1 MAEKSVRHHYVPRFY
16 LRQFAL
22 EGGPKKVPSLERH
35 RQEVVISRKS
45 VGSIGFEENLHDYH
59 DGTAIDSI
67 EASLNSTIESPFS
80 QSPTWRRIREGR
92 CADLDKTDRL
102 PLYGFA
108 RHLQLRNL
116 ETLRFIE
123 QQRERFAAG
132 ELEDELTDEERAMHE
147 WLAADPDAAHALFR
161 SGAMETLLPSDASQ
175 INVMVC
181 HSRVGMRTS
190 TNPAIRVSFPGIGS
204 IHGPMFDTLRTWWLS
219 LDKHWGAF
227 IVLGGP
233 PGFSSG
239 SVDGD
244 VIRVINRSYLTQFLE
259 GGARYLIAE
268 DSYIAED
275 LRWAG
280 FERNGSSERFT
291 RRLD

>member
-1 MAEKSVRHHYVPRFY
+1 MIWRPLLVPTTGLPPLVPLEHRSSI
-16 LRQFAL
+16 LSSFACIVSTTGSDVSECFNAL
-22 EGGPKKVPSLERH
+22 I
-35 RQEVVISRKS
+35 VISCATR
-45 VGSIGFEENLHDYH
+45 SIV
-59 DGTAIDSI
+59 
-67 EASLNSTIESPFS
+67 
-80 QSPTWRRIREGR
+80 
-92 CADLDKTDRL
+92 
-102 PLYGFA
+102 
-108 RHLQLRNL
+108 RNL